1 MKKASVVFLGI
12 LCFCVC
18 RVCAKDRPLMRD
30 FMGMCVHT
38 VQFKPDLYRPVCRLV
53 RDYHGL
59 NWDLGSERT
68 DFWPTFPFAHNRVDW
83 ETMYAGWNKAG
94 FEIDASIQL
103 GGIEADKWINL
114 PRDAET
120 YGFAFARFFG
130 PSGRGLVTSA
140 EIGNEPGHYDDAAYR
155 KVFTHMAQGMRL
167 GDPRLKIV
175 TCAMTPGQSHQY
187 AKSLECVKGLEQLY
201 DVINF
206 HSYAQ
211 VQGWPTWQRS
221 YPEDPSIPYLKEAR
235 NIIDWRDQNASGK
248 EIWIT
253 EFGWDASTKPAP
265 KEGTFKD
272 WVGSTER
279 EQARYMVR
287 SFLVFSA
294 MDLDRA
300 YMFWFNDTD
309 QPQVHGSSG
318 LTRDYTPKLSFYAM
332 SYLYRTLGDY
342 RFDGIVTRQTGDL
355 YVYRYTHKTD
365 LAKLIFVA
373 WSPTG
378 NERTVDRTIAV
389 GPVERIEKMPLSD
402 KEPETIP
409 VIRKPNGE
417 VSVPIT
423 ESPIFLFCRSR

>member
-1 MKKASVVFLGI
+1 MKKDSISLLVMICVYVCSVH
-12 LCFCVC
+12 
-18 RVCAKDRPLMRD
+18 AENRPLMKD

-38 VQFKPDLYRPVCRLV
+38 VQFKPDLYQPVCRLV

-59 NWDLGSERT
+59 NWDLGKERT
-68 DFWPTFPFAHNRVDW
+68 DFWPIFPFAHNRVNW

-94 FEIDASIQL
+94 FEINASIQL
-103 GGIEADKWINL
+103 GEIEADSWINL

-130 PSGRGLVTSA
+130 PSGRDLVTSA

-155 KVFTHMAQGMRL
+155 KVFTHMAGGMRL

-175 TCAMTPGQSHQY
+175 TCAMTPGESHKY
-187 AKSLECVKGLEQLY
+187 AKSLECIKGLENLY

-211 VQGWPTWQRS
+211 VQGWPTWERS
-221 YPEDPSIPYLKEAR
+221 YPEDPSIRYLKEAQE
-235 NIIDWRDQNASGK
+235 IIDWRNRNAPGK
-248 EIWIT
+248 KVWIT

-272 WVGSTER
+272 WIGSTEL
-279 EQARYMVR
+279 EQARYLVR

-318 LTRDYTPKLSFYAM
+318 LTRNYTPKPSFYAM
-332 SYLYRTLGDY
+332 AYLYRTLGDY
-342 RFDGIVTRQTGDL
+342 RFDGIVIQKTGDL
-355 YVYRYTHKTD
+355 YVYRYKHETD
-365 LAKLIFVA
+365 SKKLIFAA
-373 WSPTG
+373 WSPTR
-378 NERTVDRTIAV
+378 NERSVNRTITV
-389 GPVERIEKMPLSD
+389 GPVEKIERMPLTIED
-402 KEPETIP
+402 PETIP
-409 VIRKPNGE
+409 I
-417 VSVPIT
+417 VSKQDGGISLPIT
-423 ESPIFLFCRSR
+423 ESPAFLFCQSQ